1 MENNTMVRTKTVVRD
16 KCRLF
21 SVLGGVCF
29 LLHWII
35 QYVDNLMFGG
45 IPSDEIGIWFAELGF
60 TLLFT
65 IALFVGGKNAFLRIS
80 SVVFAIGMTFLSVYR
95 QIIQNSNFDM
105 SISSIYRRVLS
116 SSSGSIIEVL
126 IWNVAIYGSLLFIIL
141 CNCCSEAKFNGVLKK
156 VYFIPAAISLVSA
169 ALPFFN
175 GFLFRHFSITV
186 LLFIISSLV
195 KILALFFTAKW
206 VVNEFE
212 YIKVPVNEKTSAEG
226 YIDLAMHVLLML
238 LTCGVWMYIWIYRT
252 TDYLNKCKNAE
263 PRTPVN
269 QLLLCMF
276 VPFYIIY
283 WTYQSA
289 QRIYLMAKKKGMN
302 ESISTMCLV
311 LEIFIP
317 IVPPIL
323 MQSKI
328 NSTISAPA
336 VVAQTVPTFNTQSAP
351 ISNADELKKFK
362 DLYDSGVITEEE
374 FAEKK
379 KQLLGL

>member
-1 MENNTMVRTKTVVRD
+1 
-16 KCRLF
+16 
-21 SVLGGVCF
+21 
-29 LLHWII
+29 
-35 QYVDNLMFGG
+35 
-45 IPSDEIGIWFAELGF
+45 
-60 TLLFT
+60 
-65 IALFVGGKNAFLRIS
+65 
-80 SVVFAIGMTFLSVYR
+80 
-95 QIIQNSNFDM
+95 
-105 SISSIYRRVLS
+105 
-116 SSSGSIIEVL
+116 
-126 IWNVAIYGSLLFIIL
+126 
-141 CNCCSEAKFNGVLKK
+141 
-156 VYFIPAAISLVSA
+156 
-169 ALPFFN
+169 
-175 GFLFRHFSITV
+175 
-186 LLFIISSLV
+186 
-195 KILALFFTAKW
+195 
-206 VVNEFE
+206 
-212 YIKVPVNEKTSAEG
+212 
-226 YIDLAMHVLLML
+226 
-238 LTCGVWMYIWIYRT
+238 MYIWIYRS
-252 TDYLNKCKNAE
+252 TDYLNKCKNTE

-289 QRIYLMAKKKGMN
+289 QRIDFMAKEKGLN

-336 VVAQTVPTFNTQSAP
+336 VIAQTVPTFNTQSAP